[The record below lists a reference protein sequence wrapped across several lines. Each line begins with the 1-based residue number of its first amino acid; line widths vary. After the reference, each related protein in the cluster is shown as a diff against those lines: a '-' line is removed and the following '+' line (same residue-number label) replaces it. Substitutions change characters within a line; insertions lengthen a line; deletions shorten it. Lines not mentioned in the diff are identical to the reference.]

1 MENETNRFLML
12 KNRFSKSSFWFITA
26 VSVIVPKRLRAAW
39 KQEWEAELRHHET
52 RLLRWRQSDWQTRA
66 DLLRRS
72 CGSLQDALVLQPQRW
87 EDEMI
92 QDLRFGIRMALGA
105 SRGAVYQ
112 LILGQGMR
120 VVAMGLVTGL
130 IGAFAL
136 TRWMET
142 LLFEVRASDP
152 LTYAVIAIALASVA
166 LFACFIPARRATKT
180 DPMNA
185 LRYD

>member
-1 MENETNRFLML
+1 
-12 KNRFSKSSFWFITA
+12 
-26 VSVIVPKRLRAAW
+26 
-39 KQEWEAELRHHET
+39 
-52 RLLRWRQSDWQTRA
+52 
-66 DLLRRS
+66 
-72 CGSLQDALVLQPQRW
+72 
-87 EDEMI
+87 
-92 QDLRFGIRMALGA
+92 MALGA

-180 DPMNA
+180 DPMMA